1 MARQTH
7 RGSMN
12 GVRRLAA
19 TNRGAAGWLAI
30 LGLLVQF
37 LVPFLH
43 QPIAQAATPGGVI
56 WDVSSICL
64 PSGRLP
70 ADLAGQ
76 ESGDSSA
83 GKRACPLCSLLQ
95 HLTLAPPPAA
105 PGLAHAPSQGG
116 QTADAAPALAPP
128 CWPVSSAE
136 PRAPPLSV

>member
-1 MARQTH
+1 MARKAH
-7 RGSMN
+7 RSSLN
-12 GVRRLAA
+12 GLRRLAG

-43 QPIAQAATPGGVI
+43 QPIAQAATPGGVA
-56 WDVSSICL
+56 WNVASICL

-76 ESGDSSA
+76 DDPG
-83 GKRACPLCSLLQ
+83 GPTTKPACPLCSLLQ
-95 HLTLAPPPAA
+95 QLTLAPPPDA
-105 PGLAHAPSQGG
+105 PGLAYVTLEGAHIAEP
-116 QTADAAPALAPP
+116 TLALAPP